1 MTGNHNDAATSIVWE
16 KKKFGLYVGFAIL
29 AVYLVFTV
37 FPLFWLFLTSLKD
50 RIDIF
55 TLPPKFLFD
64 PTIDNYRGLF
74 VKTYLE
80 GGAGQTDFA
89 FCLVNSLVEAGIGT
103 FLAVVLGVM
112 AGYACSRF
120 NFFGKNDY
128 LFFTLSTRMLPP
140 VAVIIPIYIM
150 FSRMRL
156 QDTRFGMILLYTMM
170 NLGLAIWIMKG
181 FYDSLPRQY
190 EEAGLI
196 NGYTRWQI
204 FWKVIIPSVKGG
216 IAVTLGFCF
225 IFAWNEFTFA
235 SVVTTRY
242 AKTLPPRIAAALGAA
257 GLDWGQVAA
266 AGFILII
273 PVLILFV
280 LIRNYLLMGMTFGVL
295 GRR

>member
-1 MTGNHNDAATSIVWE
+1 VNENYYESIIE
-16 KKKFGLYVGFAIL
+16 RKSRVGVLTKVVVLGIFL
-29 AVYLVFTV
+29 FFTV
-37 FPLFWLFLTSLKD
+37 FPLFWLFLSSLKD
-50 RIDIF
+50 RLDIF
-55 TLPPKFLFD
+55 TFPPRFFFN
-64 PTIDNYRGLF
+64 PTIENYRGLF
-74 VKTYLE
+74 VKTFLE

-89 FCLVNSLVEAGIGT
+89 LCLVNSFIAAGLGT
-103 FLAVVLGVM
+103 FFAVILGVM

-120 NFFGKNDY
+120 RFFGKNDY

-150 FSRMRL
+150 FSRLGL
-156 QDTRFGMILLYTMM
+156 QDTRAGMILLYTMS

-181 FYDSLPRQY
+181 FYDSIPMQY
-190 EEAGLI
+190 EEAGLVD
-196 NGYTRWQI
+196 GYTRWQI
-204 FWKVIIPSVKGG
+204 FWRIIIPSVKGG
-216 IAVTLGFCF
+216 IAATMGFCF

-235 SVVTTRY
+235 SIVTTRY

-266 AGFILII
+266 AGFILIV
-273 PVLILFV
+273 PVLVLFI